1 MIDLFLANGFEEV
14 EALAPLD
21 LLRRAGL
28 AVTTVGIGGTE
39 ITGAHGI
46 TVKADIPDS
55 QYNDPNPQLIFLPG
69 GMPGTLHLANSDTV
83 KRAIETA
90 HRQQAWIAAI
100 CAAPS
105 ILGDMGLLA
114 GKEATCYPGFE
125 EHLRGAVLSEKR
137 VVRDGTIITAAGMGV
152 ANELGFLLVE
162 LLCGAEKAQELRH
175 ATIAD

>member
-28 AVTTVGIGGTE
+28 SVTTVGIGGTE
-39 ITGAHGI
+39 IVGAHGI
-46 TVKADIPDS
+46 SVKADLPDW
-55 QYNDPNPQLIFLPG
+55 QYHNPNPELIFLPG
-69 GMPGTLHLANSDTV
+69 GMPGTLNLANSPTV
-83 KRAIETA
+83 KKAIQTA
-90 HRQQAWIAAI
+90 HRQNAWIAAI

-114 GKEATCYPGFE
+114 GKKAVCYPGFE
-125 EHLRGAVLSEKR
+125 SHLTDAILSDQT

-152 ANELGFLLVE
+152 ALELGFLLVE
-162 LLCGAEKAQELRH
+162 LLCGKEKARELRH